1 MEEPER
7 MKVWK
12 FATLGAVSLLALCF
26 ALVPASADDNRG
38 RGHAGQNAAAVT
50 DLSSQTQR
58 RRSRTRIEVY
68 PERPPAALPYP
79 RRGDVSWPG
88 PGAVRDCVFRLEP
101 EYRPSGTVIVPRQS
115 CWWVRG

>member
-1 MEEPER
+1 
-7 MKVWK
+7 MKLR
-12 FATLGAVSLLALCF
+12 TLIALA
-26 ALVPASADDNRG
+26 ALSIFTLPVAADPAAARESR
-38 RGHAGQNAAAVT
+38 GQNAAAAAT

-58 RRSRTRIEVY
+58 RRSRTRVYVY
-68 PERPPAALPYP
+68 PERPPAAWPHP
-79 RRGDVSWPG
+79 RPGDVSWPG